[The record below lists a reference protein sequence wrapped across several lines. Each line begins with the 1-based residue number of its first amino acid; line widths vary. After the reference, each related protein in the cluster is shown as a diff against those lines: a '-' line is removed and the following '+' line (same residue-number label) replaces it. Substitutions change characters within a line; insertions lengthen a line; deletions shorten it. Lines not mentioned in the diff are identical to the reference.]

1 MKNKFL
7 NFMAIALS
15 AVLLPVSVVYA
26 DNSAD
31 YVHVDVLG
39 AVYYGTLSDSS
50 DGKST
55 IFTTVPE
62 SDLQFTITGKWD
74 ESASAF
80 TQSCTIQY
88 SDGSSQSVEYN
99 KKGLIQGSSDI
110 ELTPYGEELDRH

>member
-1 MKNKFL
+1 M
-7 NFMAIALS
+7 
-15 AVLLPVSVVYA
+15 PVSVVYA

-80 TQSCTIQY
+80 TQSCIHSIFLMVLPNLLNITKRTDSWVMCEQIFQMAPIRH
-88 SDGSSQSVEYN
+88 QC
-99 KKGLIQGSSDI
+99 LIR
-110 ELTPYGEELDRH
+110 EAL

>member
-99 KKGLIQGSSDI
+99 KKD
-110 ELTPYGEELDRH
+110 

>member
-74 ESASAF
+74 EVHLLLHSPVPF
-80 TQSCTIQY
+80 NIPMVLPNLLNIT
-88 SDGSSQSVEYN
+88 
-99 KKGLIQGSSDI
+99 KKD
-110 ELTPYGEELDRH
+110 